1 MESQPVSKTLE
12 DIEIRTELQSLR
24 RLPVSQAIVFSVRT
38 YMNPLTDLEKEPKA
52 LNRLWDAVKNY
63 PDATAAYKVRHLWVH
78 LFEPYCQK
86 VLGRTEPDQT
96 ILEEED

>member
-1 MESQPVSKTLE
+1 MDEQPASKTVE

-24 RLPVSQAIVFSVRT
+24 RLPRTQAIVFAVRT

-63 PDATAAYKVRHLWVH
+63 PEVTAAYKVRHLWGHV
-78 LFEPYCQK
+78 FEPYCQG
-86 VLGRTEPDQT
+86 VLGRSEPDQS
-96 ILEEED
+96 ILEEDD